1 MAAYDTLVQ
10 DEHFAPEN
18 IVLFGRSLGAAVA
31 VDISLKRPV
40 RAVILESA
48 FTSTKDMAKT
58 MGLFAL
64 IAPLLPPNY
73 NNLEKITHI
82 RVPKLIIHGTNDHIV
97 PYSMGE
103 TLFDAA
109 EAPKYF
115 LPLEGADHN
124 NTYLVEPKTYFETF
138 AAFAREAK
146 L

>member
-1 MAAYDTLVQ
+1 
-10 DEHFAPEN
+10 
-18 IVLFGRSLGAAVA
+18 
-31 VDISLKRPV
+31 
-40 RAVILESA
+40 
-48 FTSTKDMAKT
+48 